1 MSFYKEENVH
11 VYEGNNIT
19 EALEEDEFKTVNND
33 RDFLFPDT
41 I

>member
-11 VYEGNNIT
+11 VYEGNNFT

-33 RDFLFPDT
+33 RALPFL
-41 I
+41 